1 MKPRAVGSKHLP
13 AVADPRLTH
22 QNSRLQT
29 TTPVVVPEHI
39 LYIFGPSKTP
49 IYFFTT
55 FLGLTSHA

>member
-1 MKPRAVGSKHLP
+1 
-13 AVADPRLTH
+13 
-22 QNSRLQT
+22 
-29 TTPVVVPEHI
+29 VPEHI